1 MYEIVFFLK
10 WISTNIINKTIFCSN
25 QFNTNMHLQI
35 TRIYK
40 EIIKENKL
48 IIFNLQ
54 NISMIYLLSISW
66 GYEEFLVF
74 IWLDSSIFEGYYKHY
89 SLAFACLILRSGGR
103 SIPPVCRTKVYIHI
117 HFTVLRFIRL
127 ERQFQKSDFFLQ
139 RI

>member
-1 MYEIVFFLK
+1 
-10 WISTNIINKTIFCSN
+10 
-25 QFNTNMHLQI
+25 MHLQI

-103 SIPPVCRTKVYIHI
+103 SIPPGSLKP
-117 HFTVLRFIRL
+117 RL
-127 ERQFQKSDFFLQ
+127 AAQS
-139 RI
+139 